1 MADFCRD
8 CSIQIFGRDYRDL
21 AGITTEGN
29 WKSDYAAWV
38 LCEGCGPIQ
47 VDPNGNCV
55 GGNCLINHLTGTRGE
70 VRGMSKRIMVK
81 FEGEKG
87 CGKSRLK
94 RIVWGGLSS
103 CEGII
108 LITSSDEHELQ
119 VEFKEKSQT
128 NDWSEGYE
136 AGVKAGRREGG
147 S

>member
-1 MADFCRD
+1 MADFCSY
-8 CSIQIFGRDYRDL
+8 CSIQLFGKDRRDL

-38 LCEGCGPIQ
+38 LCEGCGPTQ
-47 VDPNGNCV
+47 VDPDGNCV

-94 RIVWGGLSS
+94 RIVWGGLSNS
-103 CEGII
+103 EDII
-108 LITSSDEHELQ
+108 LIASSDEHELQ
-119 VEFKEKSQT
+119 VEFKPRLLE
-128 NDWSEGYE
+128 DEYE
-136 AGVKAGRREGG
+136 AYRKGFKDGQKSNE
-147 S
+147 